1 MKNIFYL
8 VYNYEIGR
16 LKMEN
21 RERFASRLG
30 FILISAGCSIG
41 LGDVWR
47 FPYITGQYGGGI
59 FVLIY
64 LIFIF
69 LLGLP
74 IITMELAVGRA
85 SRKSIATSFNVLQK
99 KGQKWHWMGYA
110 GAAGNY
116 ILMMF
121 YTTIAG
127 WMLAYFYKML
137 TGQFEGLN
145 TQQVGQVFTDL
156 IANPAEMAL
165 WMVITTV
172 LCFGVCSL
180 GLQEGVEK
188 VTKFMMVLLLAII
201 VVLAVKSM
209 TLPNASKGLRF
220 YLMPNISRVKE
231 YGLWETIFA
240 AMSQAFF
247 TLSIGI
253 GSLAIF
259 GSYIGKE
266 RRLLGESINIAAL
279 DTVISLIAGL
289 IIFPACF
296 AFDVDPGEGPGLIFI
311 TLPNIFNSMNGGRI
325 WGSLFFIFMS
335 FAAYSTVIAVFENI
349 ISFGMDLWGWSRKK
363 TSIINMFLLIV
374 LSMPCILGFNV
385 LSWFQP
391 LGEGTSILDLEDFI
405 ISYNLLPLGSLV
417 YVLFCVTRYG
427 WGFENYMKEV
437 NSGEGIKMP
446 RALKGYLTWILPAII
461 LIVLIQ
467 GYINVFGK

>member
-1 MKNIFYL
+1 
-8 VYNYEIGR
+8 
-16 LKMEN
+16 MEK

-30 FILISAGCSIG
+30 FILISAGCAIG

-85 SRKSIATSFNVLQK
+85 SQKSIATSFNVLEK

-110 GAAGNY
+110 GVAGNY

-121 YTTIAG
+121 YTSVAG
-127 WMLAYFYKML
+127 WMLAYFYKFMV
-137 TGQFEGLN
+137 GQFEGIDP
-145 TQQVGQVFTDL
+145 QQIGQVFTDF
-156 IANPAEMAL
+156 IANPVEMTI

-172 LCFGVCSL
+172 VCFGICSL

-188 VTKFMMVLLLAII
+188 ITKILMVLLLAII

-209 TLPNASKGLRF
+209 TLPNAGEGLKF
-220 YLMPNISRVKE
+220 YLLPDVNRLKE
-231 YGLWETIFA
+231 YGIWEVVFA

-266 RRLLGESINIAAL
+266 RSLLGESVHIASL
-279 DTVISLIAGL
+279 DTAISLIAGL

-296 AFDVDPGEGPGLIFI
+296 AFNVDPGEGPGLVFV
-311 TLPNIFNSMNGGRI
+311 TLPNIFNSMAGGRV
-325 WGSLFFIFMS
+325 WGSLFFIFMT

-349 ISFGMDLWGWSRKK
+349 ISFGVDLWGWSRKK
-363 TSIINMFLLIV
+363 ASLINAILIIV

-385 LSWFQP
+385 LSWIKP
-391 LGEGTSILDLEDFI
+391 LGENTGILDLEDFI
-405 ISYNLLPLGSLV
+405 LSYNLLPLGSLV

-427 WGFENYMKEV
+427 WGFDNYLEEV
-437 NSGEGIKMP
+437 NTGEG
-446 RALKGYLTWILPAII
+446 LKLSRTLKWYLSWVLPAII
-461 LIVLIQ
+461 VVVLIQ

>member
-1 MKNIFYL
+1 
-8 VYNYEIGR
+8 
-16 LKMEN
+16 MEK

-30 FILISAGCSIG
+30 FILISAGCAIG

-64 LIFIF
+64 LAFIF

-85 SRKSIATSFNVLQK
+85 SQKSIATSFNVLEK
-99 KGQKWHWMGYA
+99 KGHKWHWMGYA
-110 GAAGNY
+110 GIAGNY

-127 WMLAYFYKML
+127 WMLAYFYRFL
-137 TGQFEGLN
+137 TGTFVGLDAP
-145 TQQVGQVFTDL
+145 QVTQVFTDL
-156 IANPAEMAL
+156 TANPVEMTI

-172 LCFGVCSL
+172 FCFGVCSL
-180 GLQEGVEK
+180 GLQSGVEK
-188 VTKFMMVLLLAII
+188 VTKVLMVLLLAII
-201 VVLAVKSM
+201 VLLAVKSM
-209 TLPNASKGLRF
+209 TLPNASAGLKF
-220 YLMPNISRVKE
+220 YLMPDLNRIRE
-231 YGLWETIFA
+231 TGLWETIFA

-266 RRLLGESINIAAL
+266 RRLLGESINIAVL
-279 DTVISLIAGL
+279 DTSVSLIAGL

-296 AFDVDPGEGPGLIFI
+296 AFNVDPGQGPGLVFI
-311 TLPNIFNSMNGGRI
+311 TLPNIFNAMAGGRI
-325 WGSLFFIFMS
+325 WGSLFFIFMC

-349 ISFGMDLWGWSRKK
+349 MSFGMDLWGWSRKK
-363 TSIINMFLLIV
+363 ASIINIILVIA
-374 LSMPCILGFNV
+374 LSLPCILGFNV
-385 LSWFQP
+385 LSSIQP
-391 LGEGTSILDLEDFI
+391 LGPGTGILDLEDFI

-417 YVLFCVTRYG
+417 YLLFCVSRYG
-427 WGFENYMKEV
+427 WGFDKYMEEMNTGV
-437 NSGEGIKMP
+437 GLKMP
-446 RALKGYLTWILPAII
+446 RALRGYMTWVLPVII
-461 LIVLIQ
+461 LVVLIQ

>member
-1 MKNIFYL
+1 
-8 VYNYEIGR
+8 
-16 LKMEN
+16 MEK

-69 LLGLP
+69 LLGIP

-85 SRKSIATSFNVLQK
+85 SQKSIAASFKVLEK

-110 GAAGNY
+110 GIAGNY

-137 TGQFEGLN
+137 TGQFEGLD
-145 TQQVGQVFTDL
+145 TQQVGQIFTDL
-156 IANPAEMAL
+156 TANPMEMTI

-172 LCFGVCSL
+172 ICFGVCSL

-188 VTKFMMVLLLAII
+188 VTKFMMVLLLILI
-201 VVLAVKSM
+201 VVLAIKSM
-209 TLPNASKGLRF
+209 TLPNAGDGLKF
-220 YLMPNISRVKE
+220 YLMPDVSRIKE

-259 GSYIGKE
+259 GSYLGKE
-266 RRLLGESINIAAL
+266 RRLLGESINIAVL
-279 DTVISLIAGL
+279 DTLISIIAGL

-296 AFDVDPGEGPGLIFI
+296 AFNVDPGQGPGLIFV
-311 TLPNIFNSMNGGRI
+311 TLPNIFNSMSGGRI
-325 WGSLFFIFMS
+325 WGSLFFIFMT

-363 TSIINMFLLIV
+363 ASIINIFLLIV
-374 LSMPCILGFNV
+374 LSMPCVLGFNV
-385 LSWFQP
+385 LSWIQP
-391 LGEGTSILDLEDFI
+391 LGEYTRILDLEDFI
-405 ISYNLLPLGSLV
+405 ISYNLLPIGSLI
-417 YVLFCVTRYG
+417 YLLFCVTRYG
-427 WGFENYMKEV
+427 WGFDKYLEEV
-437 NSGEGIKMP
+437 NTGEGMKLP
-446 RALKGYLTWILPAII
+446 RALKGYLTWVLPAII
-461 LIVLIQ
+461 LVVLVQ

>member
-1 MKNIFYL
+1 
-8 VYNYEIGR
+8 
-16 LKMEN
+16 MEK

-30 FILISAGCSIG
+30 FILISAGCAIG

-47 FPYITGQYGGGI
+47 FPYIAGQYGGGI

-69 LLGLP
+69 MLGIP

-85 SRKSIATSFNVLQK
+85 SQKSIATSFNVLEK

-110 GAAGNY
+110 GVAGNY

-127 WMLAYFYKML
+127 WMLAYFYRML
-137 TGQFEGLN
+137 TGQFDGLD
-145 TQQVGQVFTDL
+145 TQQVGQIFSNL
-156 IANPAEMAL
+156 IANPVEMTV

-172 LCFGVCSL
+172 VCFGICSL

-188 VTKFMMVLLLAII
+188 VTKVMMVLLLAII
-201 VVLAVKSM
+201 VLLAVKSM
-209 TLPNASKGLRF
+209 TLPNAGKGLSF
-220 YLMPNISRVKE
+220 YLMPDVNQIKE
-231 YGLWETIFA
+231 NGIWETIFA

-259 GSYIGKE
+259 GSYIGKD
-266 RRLLGESINIAAL
+266 RRLLGESINIAVL
-279 DTVISLIAGL
+279 DTAISIIAGL

-296 AFDVDPGEGPGLIFI
+296 SFNVDPGQGPGLIFV
-311 TLPNIFNSMNGGRI
+311 TLPNIFNAMSGGRI

-335 FAAYSTVIAVFENI
+335 FAAFSTVIAVFENI

-363 TSIINMFLLIV
+363 ASIINIFLLIV

-385 LSWFQP
+385 LSWIQP
-391 LGEGTSILDLEDFI
+391 LGEGTGILDLEDFI

-417 YVLFCVTRYG
+417 YLLFCVTRYG
-427 WGFENYMKEV
+427 WGFDKYLEEV
-437 NSGEGIKMP
+437 NAGKGLKVP

-461 LIVLIQ
+461 LVVLIQ

>member
-1 MKNIFYL
+1 
-8 VYNYEIGR
+8 
-16 LKMEN
+16 MEK
-21 RERFASRLG
+21 REKFASRLG

-47 FPYITGQYGGGI
+47 FPYITGQYGGGV

-74 IITMELAVGRA
+74 IMTMELAVGRA
-85 SRKSIATSFNVLQK
+85 SQKSIATSFNVLEK

-110 GAAGNY
+110 GIAGNY

-137 TGQFEGLN
+137 TGQFVGLD
-145 TQQVGQVFTDL
+145 TQQVAQVFSNLT
-156 IANPAEMAL
+156 ANPLEMTIWL
-165 WMVITTV
+165 IITIV
-172 LCFGVCSL
+172 VCFGICSL

-201 VVLAVKSM
+201 VVLAIRSI
-209 TLPNASKGLRF
+209 TLPNAGEGLKF
-220 YLMPNISRVKE
+220 YLLPDVNRMKE

-247 TLSIGI
+247 TLSLGI

-259 GSYIGKE
+259 GSYIEKE
-266 RRLLGESINIAAL
+266 RRLLGESINIAVL
-279 DTVISLIAGL
+279 DTAISLIAGL

-296 AFDVDPGEGPGLIFI
+296 AFNVDPGEGPGLVFI
-311 TLPNIFNSMNGGRI
+311 TLPNIFNSMSGGRI
-325 WGSLFFIFMS
+325 WGSLFFIFMT

-363 TSIINMFLLIV
+363 ASIINIFLLIV
-374 LSMPCILGFNV
+374 LSMPCVLGFNV
-385 LSWFQP
+385 LSWIQP
-391 LGEGTSILDLEDFI
+391 LGEGTGILDLEDFI
-405 ISYNLLPLGSLV
+405 ISYNLLPLGSLI
-417 YVLFCVTRYG
+417 YLLFCVSRYG
-427 WGFENYMKEV
+427 WGFDKYMEEV
-437 NSGEGIKMP
+437 NTGKGIKMP
-446 RALKGYLTWILPAII
+446 RALKWYLTWILPVII
-461 LIVLIQ
+461 VVVLIQ
-467 GYINVFGK
+467 GYINLFGK

>member
-1 MKNIFYL
+1 
-8 VYNYEIGR
+8 
-16 LKMEN
+16 MEK

-30 FILISAGCSIG
+30 FILISAGCAIG

-47 FPYITGQYGGGI
+47 FPYIAGQYGGGI

-69 LLGLP
+69 MLGFP

-85 SRKSIATSFNVLQK
+85 SQKSIATSFNVLEK
-99 KGQKWHWMGYA
+99 KGQKWHWMGCA
-110 GAAGNY
+110 GVAGNY

-127 WMLAYFYKML
+127 WMLAYFYRML
-137 TGQFEGLN
+137 TGQFEGLD
-145 TQQVGQVFTDL
+145 TQQVGQIFSNL
-156 IANPAEMAL
+156 IANPVEMTV

-172 LCFGVCSL
+172 VCFGICSL

-188 VTKFMMVLLLAII
+188 VTKGMMVLLLAII

-209 TLPNASKGLRF
+209 TLPNASEGLSF
-220 YLMPNISRVKE
+220 YLMPDVNRIKE
-231 YGLWETIFA
+231 YGIWETIFA

-266 RRLLGESINIAAL
+266 RRLLGESINIAVL
-279 DTVISLIAGL
+279 DTAVSLIAGL

-296 AFDVDPGEGPGLIFI
+296 AFNVDPGQGPGLVFI
-311 TLPNIFNSMNGGRI
+311 TLPNIFNSMSGGRI

-335 FAAYSTVIAVFENI
+335 FAAFSTVIAVFENI
-349 ISFGMDLWGWSRKK
+349 ISFGVDLWGWSRKK
-363 TSIINMFLLIV
+363 ASIINVFLLIV
-374 LSMPCILGFNV
+374 LSMPCVLGFNV
-385 LSWFQP
+385 LSWIQP

-417 YVLFCVTRYG
+417 YLLFCVTRYG
-427 WGFENYMKEV
+427 WGFDNYMEEV
-437 NSGEGIKMP
+437 NTGEGMKMP
-446 RALKGYLTWILPAII
+446 RVLKGYLTWILPVII
-461 LIVLIQ
+461 LVVLIQ
-467 GYINVFGK
+467 GYINVFGRGR

>member
-1 MKNIFYL
+1 
-8 VYNYEIGR
+8 
-16 LKMEN
+16 MEK

-30 FILISAGCSIG
+30 FILISAGCAIG

-47 FPYITGQYGGGI
+47 FPYIAGQYGGGI

-69 LLGLP
+69 MLGIP

-85 SRKSIATSFNVLQK
+85 SQKSIATSFNVLEK

-110 GAAGNY
+110 GVAGNY

-137 TGQFEGLN
+137 TGQFDGLD
-145 TQQVGQVFTDL
+145 TQQVGQIFSDL
-156 IANPAEMAL
+156 IANPVEMTV

-172 LCFGVCSL
+172 VCFGICSL

-188 VTKFMMVLLLAII
+188 VTKVMMVLLLAII
-201 VVLAVKSM
+201 VLLAVKSM
-209 TLPNASKGLRF
+209 TLPNAGKGLSF
-220 YLMPNISRVKE
+220 YLMPDVNQIKE
-231 YGLWETIFA
+231 NGIWETIFA

-259 GSYIGKE
+259 GSYIGKD
-266 RRLLGESINIAAL
+266 RRLLGESINIAVL
-279 DTVISLIAGL
+279 DTAISIIAGL

-296 AFDVDPGEGPGLIFI
+296 SFNVDPGQGPGLIFV
-311 TLPNIFNSMNGGRI
+311 TLPNIFNAMSGGRI

-335 FAAYSTVIAVFENI
+335 FAAFSTVIAVFENI

-363 TSIINMFLLIV
+363 ASIINMFLLIV

-385 LSWFQP
+385 LSWIQP
-391 LGEGTSILDLEDFI
+391 LGEGTGILDLEDFI

-417 YVLFCVTRYG
+417 YLLFCVTRYG
-427 WGFENYMKEV
+427 WGFDKYLEEV
-437 NSGEGIKMP
+437 NAGKGLKVP

-461 LIVLIQ
+461 LVVLIQ